1 MLSVPLASLKSTPH
15 TGKANQSISS
25 NAAVRLDY
33 FACHCKNFCLSA
45 PSRLF
50 SSPAKLKLKLVHN
63 HLKPHFS
70 SCSMYVQDLMI
81 IIHASGENRKWIMYQ
96 NRLHFFCFN
105 IQVYT
110 VYQKDINAAKNM
122 YEHTNIAVLS
132 CPMSWHRPW

>member
-1 MLSVPLASLKSTPH
+1 MLSIPLASLKSTPH

-33 FACHCKNFCLSA
+33 FACHCKNFCLST

-70 SCSMYVQDLMI
+70 SCSMYVQDQHSRPILSYVL
-81 IIHASGENRKWIMYQ
+81 ASTLVTTGISDDNHRKQHPGCLKNGRENQHPPKQQEFRY
-96 NRLHFFCFN
+96 
-105 IQVYT
+105 
-110 VYQKDINAAKNM
+110 
-122 YEHTNIAVLS
+122 
-132 CPMSWHRPW
+132 RPSL

>member
-1 MLSVPLASLKSTPH
+1 MLSIPLASLKSTPH

-33 FACHCKNFCLSA
+33 FACHCKNFCLST

-70 SCSMYVQDLMI
+70 SCSMYVQDQHSRPILSYVL
-81 IIHASGENRKWIMYQ
+81 ASTLVTTAFTNRQLDTTGPAHTTSSCTGEGTATNNTGKQ
-96 NRLHFFCFN
+96 NLRAQEKC
-105 IQVYT
+105 
-110 VYQKDINAAKNM
+110 
-122 YEHTNIAVLS
+122 
-132 CPMSWHRPW
+132 